1 MKRQWFIILFTIFSI
16 AAYAQTIGSFLDFH
30 LGQSKYEVQRIV
42 NSKYHGAEWENNL
55 CKIQDVSLAGESFML
70 LALEFQNGKLSSSTF
85 SKNYTFAQIVS
96 GYNNAVR
103 TMDNALQMASGM
115 ISRLYATYA
124 SRYGKEKVITDN
136 SIIWSGNNG
145 NSIKIALVKEIV
157 NIGGNDY
164 GLNCCVQVN
173 YYSSNNDNY

>member
-1 MKRQWFIILFTIFSI
+1 MKRYLLCLVLSAFSI
-16 AAYAQTIGSFLDFH
+16 IINAQSIGSFLDFY
-30 LGQSKYEVQRIV
+30 LGQSMSEVRNIT

-55 CKIQDVSLAGESFML
+55 CKIQDVSLAGESFKL
-70 LALEFQNGKLSSSTF
+70 LALKFQNGKLSSSTF

-164 GLNCCVQVN
+164 GLNCCVTVN
-173 YYSSNNDNY
+173 YYSSNIDNF